1 MRRHEVPVAASG
13 VLLQFCE
20 AGMLQPVDFH
30 LARRMAQLSQ
40 ETDERVE
47 LAMALATRELRLG
60 SVCLDVARAH
70 TLRPDV
76 EEDDATDQG
85 AVPTPPLDWPPAQEW
100 LAALRASPAVS
111 GPGGPDRPF
120 RLVGDLLYL
129 ERFWAE
135 ERTVESVL
143 LRRSALAAAP
153 VSAEALRRALATSPA
168 PDPTDPQYLA
178 VEAALTNATTV
189 VTGGPGT
196 GKTTTVARI
205 LRGLQDLE
213 HPPLVA
219 LSAPTGKAATRLET
233 SVREQLGTVQGLR
246 LRSST
251 LHKLLDIVPGR
262 ERRTFGQDN
271 PLPHDVVIVDETS
284 MVSLTMMSWL
294 LEAVAD
300 STRLILIGDPDQLE
314 SVEVGAVLADIANS
328 EALVS
333 SPTGSAVVALTRN
346 WRSNAEINALAT
358 AIRTGDAELSLALL
372 AEGST
377 CTLTHYTGAE
387 PLSQFRTL
395 TRDLLDCAT
404 AVREA
409 AEAGDG
415 ELANRE
421 LERHRLLCAHREGA
435 FGVGR
440 WGAGARAWLSEQL
453 PDYGLTSGP
462 WVGQPLLITR
472 SSDTV
477 ANGDTAVVV
486 RRGGRLV
493 ACVDRARGPLWRDPA
508 VLDDAVDLHAMTIH
522 KSQGS
527 QFGTVSVILPPVG
540 SPLLTRQLLYTAVTR
555 AKHGVRLYGTPESLV
570 EAIGTPARRASGL
583 GR

>member
-1 MRRHEVPVAASG
+1 MRTHEVPVAATG
-13 VLLQFCE
+13 LLLQFCE
-20 AGMLQPVDFH
+20 AGMLNPVDFH
-30 LARRMAQLSQ
+30 LARRMAQLTG

-60 SVCLDVARAH
+60 SVCLDVAAAH

-76 EEDDATDQG
+76 DDNELGEAGATPGPD
-85 AVPTPPLDWPPAQEW
+85 LEWPATAEW
-100 LAALRASPAVS
+100 LEALRGSPGVS
-111 GPGGPDRPF
+111 GADGPDRPF
-120 RLVGDLLYL
+120 RLVGELLYL

-143 LRRSALAAAP
+143 RRRTALPAAP
-153 VSAEALRRALATSPA
+153 VAGESLAQALATSPA
-168 PDPTDPQYLA
+168 LDPTDPQYGA

-219 LSAPTGKAATRLET
+219 LTAPTGKAATRLET
-233 SVREQLGTVQGLR
+233 SVREQLGDAPGLR

-262 ERRTFGQDN
+262 ERRTFGPDD

-294 LEAVAD
+294 LAAVAD
-300 STRLILIGDPDQLE
+300 STRLVLVGDPDQLE
-314 SVEVGAVLADIANS
+314 SVEVGAVLADIARS
-328 EALVS
+328 EGLVS
-333 SPTGSAVVALTRN
+333 SPEGSAVVELTTN
-346 WRSNAEINALAT
+346 WRSNQEINSLAA
-358 AIRTGDAELSLALL
+358 AIRTGDSARALELLES
-372 AEGST
+372 GNR
-377 CTLTHYTGAE
+377 CTLTPYTGSE
-387 PLSQFRTL
+387 PLARFPTL
-395 TRDLLDCAT
+395 TADLLDCAS
-404 AVREA
+404 AVRDA
-409 AEAGDG
+409 AEVGDG

-421 LERHRLLCAHREGA
+421 LERHRILCAHREGP

-440 WGAGARAWLSEQL
+440 WGSEARAWLSGKL
-453 PDYGLTSGP
+453 PDYGLVAGS

-472 SSDTV
+472 SSDAV

-493 ACVDRARGPLWRDPA
+493 ACIDRAGGPLWRDPA
-508 VLDDAVDLHAMTIH
+508 VVDDAVDLHAMTIH

-555 AKHGVRLYGTPESLV
+555 ARHGVRLYGTPESLA
-570 EAIGTPARRASGL
+570 EAIRTPARRASGL

>member
-1 MRRHEVPVAASG
+1 MRTHEVPVAASG

-40 ETDERVE
+40 ESDERVE

-60 SVCLDVARAH
+60 SVCLDVAAAH

-76 EEDDATDQG
+76 EEDQVAEPGG
-85 AVPTPPLDWPPAQEW
+85 APEPDLEWPPVQEW
-100 LAALRASPAVS
+100 LAALKASPAVS
-111 GPGGPDRPF
+111 GPAGPDRPF

-135 ERTVESVL
+135 ERAVETVL
-143 LRRSALAAAP
+143 LRRSALPAAP
-153 VSAEALRRALATSPA
+153 VPGDALAAALATSPA
-168 PDPTDPQYLA
+168 LEPADPQYLA
-178 VEAALTNATTV
+178 VEAALTNPTTV
-189 VTGGPGT
+189 ITGGPGT

-205 LRGLQDLE
+205 LRGLQDHE

-219 LSAPTGKAATRLET
+219 LTAPTGKAATRLET
-233 SVREQLGTVQGLR
+233 SVCEQLGEADGLR

-251 LHKLLDIVPGR
+251 LHKLLEIVPGR
-262 ERRTFGQDN
+262 ERRTYGPDN

-300 STRLILIGDPDQLE
+300 STRLVLIGDPDQLE

-333 SPTGSAVVALTRN
+333 SPTGSAVVSLTRN
-346 WRSNAEINALAT
+346 WRSNQEINALAS
-358 AIRTGDAELSLALL
+358 AIRTGDADLALQLL
-372 AEGST
+372 ADGTT
-377 CTLTHYTGAE
+377 CTLTPYTGTE
-387 PLSQFRTL
+387 PLSQFPTL
-395 TRDLLDCAT
+395 TTDLLGCAN
-404 AVREA
+404 AVRAA

-421 LERHRLLCAHREGA
+421 LERHRILCAHREGA

-440 WGAGARAWLSEQL
+440 WGANARAWLSERL
-453 PDYGLTSGP
+453 PDYGLTAGP

-493 ACVDRARGPLWRDPA
+493 ACIDRARGPLWRDPA

-555 AKHGVRLYGTPESLV
+555 AKEGVRLYGTPESLV
-570 EAIGTPARRASGL
+570 EAIRTPARRASGL